1 MEVIKH
7 KRQNLADVQKE
18 LYNKGEMVN
27 GDVCDTYS
35 ETLLGEALLEAK
47 SELPTPKLN

>member
-1 MEVIKH
+1 
-7 KRQNLADVQKE
+7 
-18 LYNKGEMVN
+18 MVN